1 MGPQEAKEFFT
12 EHLEERRRT
21 YDDRKLTPGGEGFMG
36 LYYPNPFDPLE
47 RRKSNME
54 KDNIYTEMEWFA
66 GGGGDPAKY
75 EKSEIE
81 IPVIEK
87 KEERTMVIQTC
98 ENYMNKKQG
107 HEPKRY
113 WVVYMKD
120 GQVLDL
126 DRKAGYLDVCV
137 DGKAFFLLKT
147 EKKGRSLAVIP
158 INNILWTKFIDE
170 ND

>member
-12 EHLEERRRT
+12 EHLEERRRS
-21 YDDRKLTPGGEGFMG
+21 YDDRKLTPGGEGFMD

-54 KDNIYTEMEWFA
+54 KDNIYAEMEWFA

-81 IPVIEK
+81 IPVVEK

-98 ENYMNKKQG
+98 ENCMHKGVCKHQEIFENICKNENLFAGIEVCLGENRYGRLTNLDFIEIHRPTCKYFR
-107 HEPKRY
+107 PKNYTGIR
-113 WVVYMKD
+113 
-120 GQVLDL
+120 
-126 DRKAGYLDVCV
+126 
-137 DGKAFFLLKT
+137 
-147 EKKGRSLAVIP
+147 
-158 INNILWTKFIDE
+158 
-170 ND
+170 

>member
-12 EHLEERRRT
+12 EHLEERRRS

-54 KDNIYTEMEWFA
+54 KDNIYAEMEWFA

-81 IPVIEK
+81 IPVVEK
-87 KEERTMVIQTC
+87 KRG
-98 ENYMNKKQG
+98 ENY
-107 HEPKRY
+107 
-113 WVVYMKD
+113 
-120 GQVLDL
+120 
-126 DRKAGYLDVCV
+126 GYSDM
-137 DGKAFFLLKT
+137 
-147 EKKGRSLAVIP
+147 
-158 INNILWTKFIDE
+158 
-170 ND
+170 